1 MTPTIRPARAEDID
15 AILAI
20 YATDTVGGH
29 PVAAT
34 PEDRAAVAHAFR
46 RIEASPDNAV
56 FVAELEGR
64 VVGTFQITILP
75 GLVAAG
81 RTRAKLESVHVHA
94 DMRGKGVGAVMLAFA
109 EAEALSRGAG
119 IVELSS
125 NAKRLDAH
133 RFYERAG
140 YEKSH
145 VAFKKVLSLTHRP

>member
-1 MTPTIRPARAEDID
+1 MTPTIRLARASDLD

-20 YATDTVGGH
+20 YATDTLGGH
-29 PVAAT
+29 PVAT
-34 PEDRAAVAHAFR
+34 SPEERAAVAAAFA

-56 FVAELEGR
+56 FVAEADGR

-75 GLVAAG
+75 GLVGAG

-94 DMRGKGVGAVMLAFA
+94 DMRGQGVGAVMLAAA
-109 EAEALSRGAG
+109 EAEAKRRGAG

-125 NAKRLDAH
+125 NAKRVDAH

-140 YEKSH
+140 YAKSH
-145 VAFKKVLSLTHRP
+145 VAFKKVL